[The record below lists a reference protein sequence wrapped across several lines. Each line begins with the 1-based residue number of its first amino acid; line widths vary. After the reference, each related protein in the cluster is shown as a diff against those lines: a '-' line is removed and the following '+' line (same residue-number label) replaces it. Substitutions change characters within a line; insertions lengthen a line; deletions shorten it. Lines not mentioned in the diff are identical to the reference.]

1 MPAFT
6 FEKISSPARVGSAK
20 AAAKKPRGML
30 SQMIDRF
37 AEKRA
42 KRTLRDQHGGDR
54 RRGKSSD

>member
-6 FEKISSPARVGSAK
+6 FEKISPPTRRAPATTPE
-20 AAAKKPRGML
+20 KPKGVL

-42 KRTLRDQHGGDR
+42 RRAVRAKRTPRADD
-54 RRGKSSD
+54 KAAE

>member
-6 FEKISSPARVGSAK
+6 FEKISPPTRRAPAATPE
-20 AAAKKPRGML
+20 KPKGVL

-42 KRTLRDQHGGDR
+42 RRSMRAKRAPRADE
-54 RRGKSSD
+54 KAAE

>member
-6 FEKISSPARVGSAK
+6 FEKISPPARRGP
-20 AAAKKPRGML
+20 AATPEKPKGVL

-42 KRTLRDQHGGDR
+42 RRAVRPKRTPRADEKAAQ
-54 RRGKSSD
+54 

>member
-6 FEKISSPARVGSAK
+6 FEKISPPTRRGPPPTPE
-20 AAAKKPRGML
+20 KPKGVL

-42 KRTLRDQHGGDR
+42 RRALRTERTPR
-54 RRGKSSD
+54 SDEKAAE